1 MKLTKQKLYQLI
13 LEELSGEDLKKLAQ
27 IRPNYLLDLPVQKY
41 SDEPVEDEYGDLVYK
56 TDEWG
61 RETDLEF
68 EKIPMKNEIIRSRIA
83 DMKAGGLDPE
93 HIKKLAKLMQDDP
106 FDKQVEEL
114 ARALAPDDNFR
125 FSTFD
130 AGPKVSDSINRK
142 LNLDRAYREIRDSRE
157 LSTYKM
163 ELSNRMM
170 HDGSMDYR
178 DNFYEADENLSNFE
192 KRIAKKYD
200 LTEEEI
206 DKLDDM
212 LEIDK
217 ESY

>member
-83 DMKAGGLDPE
+83 DMKAAGLDPE
-93 HIKKLAKLMQDDP
+93 HIKKLAKLMQNDP

-157 LSTYKM
+157 LRTYLN
-163 ELSNRMM
+163 ELGNRMW
-170 HDGSMDYR
+170 HDGSADYE
-178 DNFYEADENLSNFE
+178 DNFYEADIAMTAFE
-192 KRIAKKYD
+192 KRIAKKYG

-212 LEIDK
+212 IETAK
-217 ESY
+217 NAY